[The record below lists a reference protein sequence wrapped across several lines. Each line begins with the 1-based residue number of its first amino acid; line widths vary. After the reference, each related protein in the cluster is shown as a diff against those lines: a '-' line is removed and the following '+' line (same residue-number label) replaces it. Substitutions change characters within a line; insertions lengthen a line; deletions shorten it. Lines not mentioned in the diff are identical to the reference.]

1 MIARRFIRM
10 IIAPRSHYAKRAESY
25 AAMGIEARS
34 DRHRTGTAGIHR
46 EHADNADRRV
56 GLCRSAFLEC
66 VLQKQ
71 GHDIRLI
78 AARFVK
84 PLKRERTHGLNFEHL
99 FEIDPSIK

>member
-1 MIARRFIRM
+1 MQTTLI
-10 IIAPRSHYAKRAESY
+10 
-25 AAMGIEARS
+25 GVEA
-34 DRHRTGTAGIHR
+34 GAGAH
-46 EHADNADRRV
+46 
-56 GLCRSAFLEC
+56 FLGR

-84 PLKRERTHGLNFEHL
+84 PLKRERTHGLNFVHL